1 MVLEHARIVED
12 EGYEELALRP
22 LGRSDKLKGRDFMV
36 RGRDKCVEVV
46 RSSGVPSYK
55 LYVNDWDLF
64 KDKYVKLTL
73 VKLEWG
79 REVSAQVSNLPL
91 DIPSHFV
98 GTFIDVSAYS
108 GHRPGRGN
116 QLHLVV
122 KVPLGIEV
130 TNPV

>member
-22 LGRSDKLKGRDFMV
+22 LGRGDKLKGRDLMV
-36 RGRDKCVEVV
+36 RGRDRCVEVV
-46 RSSGVPSYK
+46 RSSGVTSYR
-55 LYVNDWDLF
+55 LYVNDWDL

-73 VKLEWG
+73 AKLEGG
-79 REVSAQVSNLPL
+79 REVSAKESKLPL
-91 DIPSHFV
+91 DWPSHFV
-98 GTFIDVSAYS
+98 GTFIDVSAYC

-122 KVPLGIEV
+122 NVPLGIEV
-130 TNPV
+130 SNPL